1 LEAQR
6 SALEKDKNAYLRG
19 FGIALTYA
27 RLQDKEKTLEY
38 LNKAYEQHEPQIA
51 ELKVRLPFAFLRDE
65 PRFKELLRK
74 VGLTE

>member
-38 LNKAYEQHEPQIA
+38 LNKAYVQREPQMA
-51 ELKVRLPFAFLRDE
+51 ELKVRPPFAFLRED
-65 PRFKELLRK
+65 PKFKELLRK
-74 VGLTE
+74 IGLPE